1 MITLGKDVPVNT
13 DESVEQ
19 AVERILGKASPR
31 PVPSD
36 EETQAVRDEV
46 RMEWLALTNKRKA
59 NRRLISWSIAAS
71 ILVVVFAGFNTV
83 RLGGMAE
90 TPVASIARSFGS
102 IYMLGDNSELLE
114 SNNVSVVTA
123 GQTIIT
129 DAASGIGF
137 AWAEGGSLR
146 IDADTRVE
154 FLSRDSIY
162 LRSGRVYFD
171 SQPDRLTGV
180 PDTAAKLTIMTD
192 HGAVTHVGTQYM
204 TTADAGTLTVSVR
217 EGEVRLENQ
226 SLVETVSGGQEL
238 QVRGGMATSIAN
250 IKPYG
255 ENWQWTE
262 KMSPAAVIDG
272 RSLYDFLGWV
282 SHETGLTLKFADD
295 AIEAFAKEDLLIG
308 TVDTDPT
315 SALSSWMLTNDLEW
329 KIEDGVILIDGDV
342 ENSALPSAIRN

>member
-1 MITLGKDVPVNT
+1 MNTVGKDVPLNT

-31 PVPSD
+31 PVPSI

-46 RMEWLALTNKRKA
+46 RTEWLALTNKRRVK
-59 NRRLISWSIAAS
+59 RRLISWSIAAS

-90 TPVASIARSFGS
+90 TPVASIAKSFGS

-192 HGAVTHVGTQYM
+192 YGAVTHVGTQYM
-204 TTADAGTLTVSVR
+204 TTANADTLTISVR
-217 EGEVRLENQ
+217 EGEVRVENPSLLE
-226 SLVETVSGGQEL
+226 TASGGQQL
-238 QVRGGMATSIAN
+238 QVRGGMATN
-250 IKPYG
+250 VVNFKPYG
-255 ENWQWTE
+255 DSWQWIE
-262 KMSPAAVIDG
+262 KMSPVADVEG

-295 AIEAFAKEDLLIG
+295 AVERFAKEDLLIG

-315 SALSSWMLTNDLEW
+315 SALTSWMLTNDLEW
-329 KIEDGVILIDGDV
+329 KIEDGMILIDGDV
-342 ENSALPSAIRN
+342 DSSSQPSKIRN